1 MNPNCYSS
9 SPQPFLLLPKLPC
22 PNLTPDCA
30 LADSLVI
37 LMPGPHL
44 ELNIMQTWADV
55 GGCDAWMGSY
65 WRPNQQWWVGWHS
78 PQNLPN
84 WAWPSDDWVLIGYE
98 RWYQPRRG
106 DPKLLEA
113 FYATPNPSAH
123 VHPCPPPDGHW
134 HMCWSH
140 SGVLKYSYW
149 TEEVLVED
157 DALYLKG
164 RGKTGPKGNF
174 FLHQGRD
181 TGKTGKGKSK
191 AK

>member
-1 MNPNCYSS
+1 
-9 SPQPFLLLPKLPC
+9 
-22 PNLTPDCA
+22 
-30 LADSLVI
+30 
-37 LMPGPHL
+37 MPGFHL
-44 ELNIMQTWADV
+44 ELKIMKTGD
-55 GGCDAWMGSY
+55 
-65 WRPNQQWWVGWHS
+65 PNQQWWVGWHS
-78 PQNLPN
+78 PRNLPN

-113 FYATPNPSAH
+113 FYASPNPSAR
-123 VHPCPPPDGHW
+123 VPPCPPPDGHW

-140 SGVLKYSYW
+140 SGALKYSYW

-157 DALYLKG
+157 DVLYLKG
-164 RGKTGPKGNF
+164 DGKTGPKGNF
-174 FLHQGRD
+174 CTKGRD